1 MAKALQ
7 RGRAARAA
15 VEARLQR
22 KGMHGAP
29 VSEWKTVSQHAAP
42 QAGERPRGGG
52 AFSGWRGDGE
62 GGKPFAAD
70 ADSRVRRA
78 IFDKN
83 GGLQVRA
90 ARLSRE
96 TFCEC
101 IMAVW
106 CRPSSTRR
114 ASAVA
119 LSKSATLTIGST
131 GISCSQVTCG
141 RSPPPRLSA
150 GEGARRNG
158 ETRRRQQRSRALP
171 TSFFAAPSGRQTV
184 RRVSASCRL
193 NSSASKSC
201 ICWIRRSATE
211 ATTIRLFRRYRAGC
225 NRRRRR

>member
-1 MAKALQ
+1 MAP
-7 RGRAARAA
+7 
-15 VEARLQR
+15 RLAN
-22 KGMHGAP
+22 G
-29 VSEWKTVSQHAAP
+29 KTVGQHAAP

-78 IFDKN
+78 ILTKMEVCR
-83 GGLQVRA
+83 VRA

-114 ASAVA
+114 ASAEGAVKVGDPDDRQHRHQLLA
-119 LSKSATLTIGST
+119 GHP
-131 GISCSQVTCG
+131 GVV
-141 RSPPPRLSA
+141 RLHLGYQQA
-150 GEGARRNG
+150 RGARRNG
-158 ETRRRQQRSRALP
+158 ETRRRQQRSRAFTDQFL
-171 TSFFAAPSGRQTV
+171 FAAPSGRQTV